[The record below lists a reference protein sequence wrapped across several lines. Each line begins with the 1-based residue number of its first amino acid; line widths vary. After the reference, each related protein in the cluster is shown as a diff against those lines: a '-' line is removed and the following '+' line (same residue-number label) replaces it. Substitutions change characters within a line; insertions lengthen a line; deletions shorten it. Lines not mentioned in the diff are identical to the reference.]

1 MGADICVVQ
10 GRLLTVKLDRALEGK
25 EVERSVDTLQ
35 GYELVWLFRLI
46 TAIVHKVHKQLL
58 NMTKGRG
65 RPAGVS
71 YKLI

>member
-1 MGADICVVQ
+1 MGTDICVVQ
-10 GRLLTVKLDRALEGK
+10 GRLLTVKFDRALEGK
-25 EVERSVDTLQ
+25 EAERSVDALQ
-35 GYELVWLFRLI
+35 GYELVWLYRLI
-46 TAIVHKVHKQLL
+46 TALVHKVHEQLL

>member
-1 MGADICVVQ
+1 MGADISVMQ

-35 GYELVWLFRLI
+35 GYELVWLFRLT
-46 TAIVHKVHKQLL
+46 TALVHKQLL

-71 YKLI
+71 